1 MEHQLLILQDKREK
15 GLQEIQKLTK
25 TIESLRSGK
34 PLPVNGN
41 DINTKTQSAQPSSH
55 NKILP
60 MSGPNN
66 AIDKQDVLNQ
76 IQEIRQ
82 HLELLYK
89 EVIIT
94 LSDQKI
100 LEASLELKG
109 IPKFSDS
116 LIKIEKK
123 INDIILIVREYIETL
138 E

>member
-1 MEHQLLILQDKREK
+1 
-15 GLQEIQKLTK
+15 
-25 TIESLRSGK
+25 
-34 PLPVNGN
+34 
-41 DINTKTQSAQPSSH
+41 
-55 NKILP
+55 